1 MEEQEK
7 NDIKIEEQN
16 IEENKEE
23 QKPEENK
30 EEKVNENKIEEVNNE
45 IKEVKDS
52 NEEVKQE
59 NNINEI
65 NEEKEKEEKE
75 KKEKEEKERKEK
87 EEKERKEKEEKEKKE
102 KAEKEKLNFEKSL
115 WNKYELLHRRYKTK
129 LECFDNTIEI
139 FNKILG
145 SLKDQQKLINS
156 IISKNY
162 SLFPGSDY
170 TQSTALN
177 LIKKELDN
185 NLTQIT
191 SNMDLY
197 KRTMVD
203 QLKKHKE
210 DSKAKEKDFYN
221 QFIKLINKYNDSKVL
236 LEKAKNKY
244 YQSIKAAEMSLKYSK
259 SMKVKNIDNSH
270 ESQVTIQKLEDKAKE
285 LLNEAKKNYDKYIAC
300 LKDAN
305 KNREESI
312 EKQKQLIKLYQTFE
326 EKDGELISSLL
337 KAIYNRQREKY
348 QSETD
353 FLAEMDSAI
362 KAINVPNDN
371 INLIKAY
378 NSKEKP
384 DEEIPLD
391 QYDPQIDFEKASN
404 PEDYKINHEIIKS
417 MKTVIPDIMPNFDLE
432 KEGQKQEMRE
442 LSKKIF
448 VTNIPFTSDEKKKL
462 MEYLEQ
468 KWSQTYF
475 LIYLSKQRTNG
486 RFARTQK
493 LVKDLAEILNL
504 ILQTAEK
511 QNDFEAA
518 KNCMILSQTYYY
530 DEKDKDGNNR
540 KKYLIEFILNYKW
553 LRTPGFWRG
562 IIEEMIVKEAK
573 KYMSLNP
580 KEPDLFDKSRKECC
594 DRLSNICF
602 SQLLPYANNM
612 KEFFVDDR
620 LIVKIIDEF
629 VEKYQIQKEFADT
642 IYAGV
647 ISDKPEEVEKLR
659 KEYKDNPNFE
669 NELMSLEEVK
679 KLKGVA

>member
-185 NLTQIT
+185 NLSQIT

-197 KRTMVD
+197 KRTMID

-326 EKDGELISSLL
+326 EKDGELISTLL

-391 QYDPQIDFEKASN
+391 QYEPQIDFEKASN

-679 KLKGVA
+679 KLKRVA

>member
-23 QKPEENK
+23 QKPEENE

-185 NLTQIT
+185 NLSQIT

-197 KRTMVD
+197 KRTMID

-210 DSKAKEKDFYN
+210 DSKAKEKEFYN

-384 DEEIPLD
+384 DEEIPLV
-391 QYDPQIDFEKASN
+391 QYEPQIDFEKASN

-669 NELMSLEEVK
+669 NELMTLDEVRK
-679 KLKGVA
+679 KRGIS

>member
-1 MEEQEK
+1 
-7 NDIKIEEQN
+7 
-16 IEENKEE
+16 
-23 QKPEENK
+23 
-30 EEKVNENKIEEVNNE
+30 
-45 IKEVKDS
+45 
-52 NEEVKQE
+52 
-59 NNINEI
+59 
-65 NEEKEKEEKE
+65 
-75 KKEKEEKERKEK
+75 
-87 EEKERKEKEEKEKKE
+87 
-102 KAEKEKLNFEKSL
+102 
-115 WNKYELLHRRYKTK
+115 
-129 LECFDNTIEI
+129 
-139 FNKILG
+139 
-145 SLKDQQKLINS
+145 
-156 IISKNY
+156 
-162 SLFPGSDY
+162 
-170 TQSTALN
+170 
-177 LIKKELDN
+177 
-185 NLTQIT
+185 
-191 SNMDLY
+191 
-197 KRTMVD
+197 
-203 QLKKHKE
+203 
-210 DSKAKEKDFYN
+210 
-221 QFIKLINKYNDSKVL
+221 
-236 LEKAKNKY
+236 
-244 YQSIKAAEMSLKYSK
+244 
-259 SMKVKNIDNSH
+259 
-270 ESQVTIQKLEDKAKE
+270 
-285 LLNEAKKNYDKYIAC
+285 
-300 LKDAN
+300 
-305 KNREESI
+305 
-312 EKQKQLIKLYQTFE
+312 
-326 EKDGELISSLL
+326 
-337 KAIYNRQREKY
+337 
-348 QSETD
+348 
-353 FLAEMDSAI
+353 MDSAI

-391 QYDPQIDFEKASN
+391 QYEPQIDFEKASN

-530 DEKDKDGNNR
+530 DEIDKDGNNR

-669 NELMSLEEVK
+669 NELMSLEEVQ